1 MHRHQSAHC
10 GTPPDATPAS
20 EPAPVRCAADALAVI
35 GLALREPLVHETICF
50 TLDARGVGGIVIAVE
65 GTPDRD
71 DVLGVAMHVAA
82 AAEGTLSRRLV
93 IASVRPDA
101 SIVADDADL
110 WRTLSRAVA
119 LWGVELVEWFVLD
132 GRCCAFAPR
141 ALAGDPAP
149 WPLRSAPH
157 LSPPGAADVL
167 GVCVRLAGG
176 YGAPPAVPAWSA
188 DDPPGADPARR

>member
-1 MHRHQSAHC
+1 MHRHQPARHR
-10 GTPPDATPAS
+10 TPPIATPAT

-71 DVLGVAMHVAA
+71 DVIGVAIHVAA
-82 AAEGTLSRRLV
+82 AAEGTQSQRLV
-93 IASVRPDA
+93 VASVRPDA
-101 SIVADDADL
+101 SIVADDAEL
-110 WRTLSRAVA
+110 WRTLRGAVA
-119 LWGVELVEWFVLD
+119 LWGAELVEWFVLD
-132 GRCCAFAPR
+132 DRCRAFAPR

-157 LSPPGAADVL
+157 ACPPGAADVL
-167 GVCVRLAGG
+167 GVCVQLGGG
-176 YGAPPAVPAWSA
+176 YDAPPWP
-188 DDPPGADPARR
+188 DTDPPDVEPARR